1 MESAKPLERQDIV
14 LRYTRDASERS
25 RRYYTDTRNLWQ
37 KYAGIKMPPYVS
49 STCDEYEV
57 LYRQVGG
64 FTGTDWNGHNYTN
77 LKHGNAN
84 GLTVEDLWPDL
95 KTVDDWQQFIA
106 DMMSRSVRLT
116 TQNNRD
122 ADETHPGWAR
132 VPRGSNPCAFCVML
146 ASRGF
151 AYTSEESADF
161 GGSFHNGKCRC
172 IPVCSWGKDKIFGY
186 DQAKYKAMYDQ
197 AVQAINGNALGK
209 NWKSS
214 AEEAGIKLDSAD
226 ANAVTFV
233 MRHKFPKQLSDGI
246 MPKKRASFKVEHDF
260 TGMRDEKS
268 LSKKGWDGRQKA
280 LGVPVDADVL
290 EMHEIVFLEHFKSLG
305 QHYE

>member
-1 MESAKPLERQDIV
+1 
-14 LRYTRDASERS
+14 
-25 RRYYTDTRNLWQ
+25 
-37 KYAGIKMPPYVS
+37 
-49 STCDEYEV
+49 
-57 LYRQVGG
+57 
-64 FTGTDWNGHNYTN
+64 
-77 LKHGNAN
+77 
-84 GLTVEDLWPDL
+84 
-95 KTVDDWQQFIA
+95 
-106 DMMSRSVRLT
+106 
-116 TQNNRD
+116 
-122 ADETHPGWAR
+122 
-132 VPRGSNPCAFCVML
+132 ML

-233 MRHKFPKQLSDGI
+233 MRHKFPKQLSDDH
-246 MPKKRASFKVEHDF
+246 AEE
-260 TGMRDEKS
+260 TC
-268 LSKKGWDGRQKA
+268 
-280 LGVPVDADVL
+280 
-290 EMHEIVFLEHFKSLG
+290 VFQSRT
-305 QHYE
+305 